1 MTKRGNEKKFSRDP
15 KGSAPTKT
23 TTTTTT
29 NSADP
34 VCTPLKPLPTLFKVL
49 LVGFALWLGALLTL
63 YFQTV
68 YPLRHE
74 ASGTPAAAAT
84 RPGASALPSAPR

>member
-34 VCTPLKPLPTLFKVL
+34 VCTPLKPFPTLFKVL
-49 LVGFALWLGALLTL
+49 LVGFAIWLGVLLTL
-63 YFQTV
+63 YFKTV
-68 YPLRHE
+68 YPLRH
-74 ASGTPAAAAT
+74 TPSTDAAAT